1 MKFTRLATLRLAS
14 TSLPLLLLADGG
26 LNDFVRRAVVRGAQQ
41 ADALDGVWQQFSGEV
56 VPGWRDVKD
65 DAALGLALPA
75 TRVDAALAAELLD
88 APLRAVAAA
97 KSAERG
103 ALDARVPAA
112 AQQALVLYPETF
124 ARPLGECDDLAD
136 PACFAFKAFA
146 NWRVAQDELA
156 AAERPRFGAALGE
169 ALLAGALKPANR
181 GGSSGGEL
189 PRALE
194 DMEGVL
200 QRLRDGGVIASF
212 ELTGGQRDRVAE
224 EWEDAPPGASV
235 GWTYLVSGCVLSRVS
250 QLAEARAATL
260 SPAQLVTAPLAAVLA
275 ATRGVEQPLVALY
288 FIDPRGRPDP
298 RTFSDPTF
306 YTQLLLEV
314 TARKGG

>member
-1 MKFTRLATLRLAS
+1 MHAFFF
-14 TSLPLLLLADGG
+14 LLLTNSG
-26 LNDFVRRAVVRGAQQ
+26 L
-41 ADALDGVWQQFSGEV
+41 
-56 VPGWRDVKD
+56 
-65 DAALGLALPA
+65 
-75 TRVDAALAAELLD
+75 
-88 APLRAVAAA
+88 
-97 KSAERG
+97 
-103 ALDARVPAA
+103 
-112 AQQALVLYPETF
+112 
-124 ARPLGECDDLAD
+124 
-136 PACFAFKAFA
+136 
-146 NWRVAQDELA
+146 ELA
-156 AAERPRFGAALGE
+156 AAGHARAGGGAVVLQLGHSRRQRRPAHAVHHTVPPLPVERPRFGAALGE

-181 GGSSGGEL
+181 GGGGGGEL

-212 ELTGGQRDRVAE
+212 ELSGGQRDRVAE

>member
-1 MKFTRLATLRLAS
+1 MA
-14 TSLPLLLLADGG
+14 
-26 LNDFVRRAVVRGAQQ
+26 RRAGRAG
-41 ADALDGVWQQFSGEV
+41 GG
-56 VPGWRDVKD
+56 R
-65 DAALGLALPA
+65 AA
-75 TRVDAALAAELLD
+75 
-88 APLRAVAAA
+88 
-97 KSAERG
+97 
-103 ALDARVPAA
+103 
-112 AQQALVLYPETF
+112 
-124 ARPLGECDDLAD
+124 
-136 PACFAFKAFA
+136 
-146 NWRVAQDELA
+146 
-156 AAERPRFGAALGE
+156 RFGAALGE
-169 ALLAGALKPANR
+169 ALLAGALKPASR

-194 DMEGVL
+194 VMEGVL